1 MNNEIGWQASRST
14 EANDPAEAYRKYFA
28 TIPTSS
34 IKESTQNSMDALIG
48 FEDNKEDLKS
58 KTLISFNS
66 SDSVDVT
73 FQLIELSGKAKK
85 EYLESID
92 FHNSLRKYLDN
103 LTNSLETVV
112 SEEGRVRSSSMRES
126 ESIKELLKD
135 IEDVKKPIYIMNII
149 DKNTHGLLGLDEA
162 RSGDKQ
168 KNFFGLLH
176 SIFGSKKAVGGGSWN
191 LGKTSYTEIS
201 KLKMFITR
209 SNMSIPIKVD
219 NENKQYGRIYGVA
232 LTTPASLDIDDET
245 DLTVSGVWTFGV
257 HPKEDNEF
265 PIKQNNV
272 SIWDEDDSLS
282 KKLILDTHTK
292 KEYGTTIQIPF
303 IQNFEESDEIDLR
316 KYGEKILKD
325 CYTWLWPAIISNRMT
340 VAVKF
345 TKISDLNNK
354 VSFEEINFEDI
365 ELDDY
370 VKNCMEIF
378 TLRRK
383 EILDDN
389 NETIFENQYQESN
402 NYFKVPVEIKLDSK
416 KGRNRNIKKFNY
428 VPETLLKVEPSAGDN
443 VNQANTIAFVRGIG
457 MVVKYERVKP
467 SRNDLYFHGA
477 MFTGTCFYNEK
488 DDVLA
493 EEYLRLCETPSHNDW
508 WGEINQLREWF
519 NPDVPKSQF
528 EGNTE
533 AGQSKNVTI
542 KNNILQPLKA
552 AIIDFF
558 KIEDVESGED
568 DPYSSRDFEINV
580 GGDKKEKEYKAE
592 FIPKDKD
599 NPSNE
604 ILCKVPVPAKTM
616 LILSTKSI
624 KTFKDPDI
632 KGSEVEISGITKS
645 IPKTTVILDR
655 KYLKSNKNDFEQV
668 TEKFLQDNKEELE
681 TEGINLDV
689 GDIFHKATWQ
699 KFQMNDVI
707 FNNQKDDDE
716 IQEVIFELSNNT
728 KSGMNISWEGMSLSV
743 NSSLHKFD
751 PKKKNRTPVITQS
764 EVLSEEE

>member
-1 MNNEIGWQASRST
+1 MDYEIGWQASRNT

-34 IKESTQNSMDALIG
+34 LKESTQNSMDALIG
-48 FEDNKEDLKS
+48 YEDNKEDLKS

-66 SDSVDVT
+66 SDSVEVT

-85 EYLESID
+85 EYLENID
-92 FHNSLRKYLDN
+92 FHNSLSKYLHN
-103 LTNSLETVV
+103 LTNSLDTVV

-126 ESIKELLKD
+126 EGIKALLED
-135 IEDVKKPIYIMNII
+135 IEDVQKPIHIMNII

-209 SNMSIPIKVD
+209 SNMSIPIEVDKVK
-219 NENKQYGRIYGVA
+219 KQYGRIYGVA

-265 PIKQNNV
+265 PVKQKNL
-272 SIWDEDDSLS
+272 SIWDEDDLS
-282 KKLILDTHTK
+282 KKLILDTHTN

-303 IQNFEESDEIDLR
+303 LKNFDESDEIDLR

-325 CYTWLWPAIISNRMT
+325 CYTWLWPAIISNRMK
-340 VAVKF
+340 VEVKF
-345 TKISDLNNK
+345 TKISDTNSK
-354 VSFEEINFEDI
+354 VSFEKINFEDI

-370 VKNCMEIF
+370 VKNCIDVF
-378 TLRRK
+378 TLRRN
-383 EILDDN
+383 EILSDS
-389 NETIFENQYQESN
+389 NESIFENRYQESN

-416 KGRNRNIKKFNY
+416 KGRNRNLKKINY
-428 VPETLLKVEPSAGDN
+428 MPETLIKVEPSAGDE
-443 VNQANTIAFVRGIG
+443 VNQANTLAFVRGIG
-457 MVVKYERVKP
+457 IVVKYERVKP

-488 DDVLA
+488 LDVLA

-519 NPDVPKSQF
+519 NPDVPNAQF
-528 EGNTE
+528 EGHTE
-533 AGQSKNVTI
+533 AGRSKNLTI
-542 KNNILQPLKA
+542 KQNILQPLKT

-580 GGDKKEKEYKAE
+580 GGDKKEKEYKTE
-592 FIPKDKD
+592 FTPKDR
-599 NPSNE
+599 NNLSNE
-604 ILCKVPVPAKTM
+604 ILCKVTVPAKTM
-616 LILSTKSI
+616 LILNTKSI

-632 KGSEVEISGITKS
+632 KGSEVEILSITKS
-645 IPKTTVILDR
+645 TPKTTVILDA
-655 KYLKSNKNDFEQV
+655 KYLESNKNDFELV

-681 TEGINLDV
+681 AEGINFHI

-699 KFQMNDVI
+699 RFQRNDVI
-707 FNNQKDDDE
+707 FNNQKDNDE
-716 IQEVIFELSNNT
+716 TQEVIFELSNNT
-728 KSGMNISWEGMSLSV
+728 KSGMIISWEGMALSV
-743 NSSLHKFD
+743 NSSLYKFD
-751 PKKKNRTPVITQS
+751 PKKKKRTLVITQD